1 MKVTVINYNSG
12 NVLSVLNALRR
23 IGVEAQLSDDIECIR
38 NSDRIIFPGQ
48 GEARQ
53 TMDFMRKHSLDQA
66 IKELT
71 QPYLGICIGM
81 QILAERSEEKDT
93 LGLNLLQGEKV
104 SKFSTTGGGLKI
116 PHMGWNTVSHLRSP
130 LFKHIPEDAYFY
142 YVHSYYMP
150 LNAYTIAETDYI
162 HPFSAAVQK
171 GNFYATQFHPEKSG
185 THGLQL
191 LRNFIEL

>member
-81 QILAERSEEKDT
+81 QILAERSEEKDPNEIDFET
-93 LGLNLLQGEKV
+93 ELKEEDIPKDNLV
-104 SKFSTTGGGLKI
+104 NKFVNWFRI
-116 PHMGWNTVSHLRSP
+116 R
-130 LFKHIPEDAYFY
+130 KH
-142 YVHSYYMP
+142 
-150 LNAYTIAETDYI
+150 
-162 HPFSAAVQK
+162 
-171 GNFYATQFHPEKSG
+171 
-185 THGLQL
+185 
-191 LRNFIEL
+191 